1 MEFDFI
7 TSKQKLRIQIDIN
20 PLDTGIAANGI
31 QITQKI
37 SIHSEF
43 EVSELDLRYE
53 SRLSENNLQI

>member
-7 TSKQKLRIQIDIN
+7 TSKQKLKIQIDIN

-37 SIHSEF
+37 SIYSEF

-53 SRLSENNLQI
+53 SRLNENNLQI